1 MLIKIKQLIWNKL
14 ENYLIKKGMIE
25 NQKILEK
32 KEIENLIQKYGKVKK
47 VIYLSTPNHGNLG
60 DQGIVIAIKKLL
72 EDFFKDLL
80 ILEFLY
86 SEYERNKEIIEK
98 LINQDDLVIIHG
110 GGNFGNLWLT
120 EENQRRDIVKRF
132 PNNKIIVMPQS
143 ISFTNDEEGAK
154 ELKISQSIYSQHKNF
169 NIITRDNKSY
179 QYGREYFPNN
189 KVFLAPDS
197 VLYLED
203 WYKRENKRDGV
214 ILTLRSDK
222 EKSLSNEKID
232 KIISFL
238 ENRNI
243 NYRKDDT
250 VKNYGIDSKTRE
262 YEVKEMLRKISS
274 AKVNITDRF
283 HGVIFS
289 VITNTPVIAFKSLDH
304 KIEEGI
310 KWFKYLDWVHYVTT
324 VEEVESLV
332 EKYINSQEKIRRDNY
347 ILKEKLEEIMIEINK
362 NDKK

>member
-1 MLIKIKQLIWNKL
+1 MLIKIKQLVWKKL

-25 NQKILEK
+25 NQKILEG
-32 KEIENLIQKYGKVKK
+32 KEIENLTLKYDKVKK
-47 VIYLSTPNHGNLG
+47 IIYFSTPNHGNLG
-60 DQGIVIAIKKLL
+60 DHAIAIGVENIIKTLFQDLL
-72 EDFFKDLL
+72 CLEFSIFEYNRNKDLL
-80 ILEFLY
+80 
-86 SEYERNKEIIEK
+86 EK
-98 LINQDDLVIIHG
+98 LVNQEDIIIITG

-120 EENQRRDIVKRF
+120 EENQRRDIVRRF
-132 PNNKIIVMPQS
+132 SNNKIIVMPQS

-179 QYGREYFPNN
+179 QYGIEYFPNN

-203 WYKRENKRDGV
+203 WYKRENQRDGV

-238 ENRNI
+238 ENKNI
-243 NYRKDDT
+243 VYKRDDT
-250 VKNYGIDSKTRE
+250 VKNYGIDRKIRE

-332 EKYINSQEKIRRDNY
+332 EKYVNSQEIIKREKF
-347 ILKEKLEEIMIEINK
+347 ILKEKLESVMREVDK
-362 NDKK
+362 NN